1 MLTELIAAFKKA
13 ARLMSGQSFHG
24 VLLFAAILVPGL
36 NRLEAQTPEIIP
48 LEAPQLWQRAEFRV
62 EHAPAAANCFD
73 PDLIRLDAVFLPP
86 SGRSLTVPAFWYQ
99 DFSRALTNGAEVLTP
114 VGVPQ
119 WRIRF
124 TPTEPGDYTL
134 SLNIQTNGVAAGKP
148 AAIHFNVPV
157 ARLAGQHGYV
167 RVGPD
172 KRYFET
178 SDGRPLRL
186 VGANVCWGENQ
197 GTFNYDVWFGS
208 MRNAGEN
215 FARLWMSPWFMGL
228 EHMPG
233 RLNNYDLGSAWQLDY
248 VFDLADQNG
257 MYLLLCFDH
266 HGMFQTNN
274 RNWGGSNNFWK
285 TNAYN
290 QINGGPCE
298 KPNDFF
304 TNATA
309 RTIYEKR
316 LRYLIGRYGY
326 SPRLLA
332 WQFFNEIDNVFNTTL
347 NGDDVVAWHREMG
360 RWLHAHDP
368 YGHLVTT
375 SLTGGSERPEIWS
388 LPEMDF
394 SVYHSYNESAPGK
407 GAATLARSFVK
418 DYGKPMMIE
427 EFGVDAHSWNIA
439 SDPYLRGFR
448 QALWGGA
455 LGGSVGAAMP
465 WWWQDMHKDDVYP
478 LFAAM
483 NGILRNAG
491 WQKGKWTSVDFV
503 SAGAPPMD
511 LARAIPNGEP
521 FNAQPSLNSA
531 WRLQR
536 KLSGKL
542 ALADHLAADQASQA
556 LMTYLLG
563 RHDAEFQHPYR
574 ITAFFGEKAKL
585 VLHVK
590 TVHSDAELIVRVD
603 GTEMLHTNFIRA
615 VGVTATYRDINQDF
629 TVELSPGK
637 RVIEIANDAGAD
649 WILIDSLKFVQVL
662 PAEFAGGWHFA
673 PETVG
678 LRSEKKA
685 VIYVYSPWVVYP
697 AGALCYNPPL
707 QADQFVKLADW
718 PAGRFTARWFDPRT
732 GEAAGTTE
740 GTTED
745 ATLTLTIPPFRDDL
759 AAIVTPAAIE
769 RPRK

>member
-1 MLTELIAAFKKA
+1 MVTGLIAAFYKA
-13 ARLMSGQSFHG
+13 ARPMSGPSLLS
-24 VLLFAAILVPGL
+24 VLSLAAILAPGFS
-36 NRLEAQTPEIIP
+36 RLEAQTPEIIP
-48 LEAPQLWQRAEFRV
+48 LAAPQLWQRAEFQV
-62 EHAPAAANCFD
+62 GHAPVAANCFD
-73 PDLIRLDAVFLPP
+73 PDLIRLDATFTPP
-86 SGRSLTVPAFWYQ
+86 SGRTLTVPAFWYQ
-99 DFSRALTNGAEVLTP
+99 DYSRALTNGAEVLTP
-114 VGVPQ
+114 MGTPQ
-119 WRIRF
+119 WRIRY

-134 SLNIQTNGVAAGKP
+134 SLSIQTNGVAAGKP
-148 AAIHFNVPV
+148 TTARFAVPV
-157 ARLAGQHGYV
+157 AQPPGQHGYV

-178 SDGRPLRL
+178 TDGRPLRL
-186 VGANVCWGENQ
+186 VGANVCWGESQ
-197 GTFNYDVWFGS
+197 GTFDYDAWFGS

-215 FARLWMSPWFMGL
+215 FARLWMSPWFLGL

-233 RLNNYDLGSAWQLDY
+233 RLNNYDLRSAWQLDY
-248 VFDLADQNG
+248 IFDLADQNG

-298 KPNDFF
+298 KPGDFF
-304 TNATA
+304 TNARA
-309 RTIYEKR
+309 KTIYEKR

-332 WQFFNEIDNVFNTTL
+332 WQFFNEIDNVFGQI
-347 NGDDVVAWHREMG
+347 NGDDIVAWHREMG
-360 RWLHAHDP
+360 QWLHAHDP

-394 SVYHSYNESAPGK
+394 SMYHSYNESAPGK
-407 GAATLARSFVK
+407 GLAALARSFVK
-418 DYGKPMMIE
+418 DYGKPMMIG
-427 EFGVDAHSWNIA
+427 EFGVDSHSWNIA

-448 QALWGGA
+448 QALWSGA
-455 LGGSVGAAMP
+455 LGGSVGAAAS
-465 WWWQDMHKDDVYP
+465 WWWQDLHKDDVYP
-478 LFAAM
+478 LYAAM
-483 NGILRNAG
+483 NGILRSAG
-491 WQKGKWTSVDFV
+491 WQEGEWKPVDFV
-503 SAGAPPMD
+503 SAGEPPTD
-511 LARAIPNGEP
+511 LARAIPNGEL
-521 FNAQPSLNSA
+521 FNAQPTLNSA
-531 WRLQR
+531 WRMQR

-542 ALADHLAADQASQA
+542 ALADRLAADQASQY

-585 VLHVK
+585 ALHVK

-603 GTEMLHTNFIRA
+603 GTEVLRTNFIRVA
-615 VGVTATYRDINQDF
+615 GVTATYRDVNQDF
-629 TVELSPGK
+629 TVDLSPGK
-637 RVIEIANDAGAD
+637 RVIEIANDVGAD
-649 WILIDSLKFVQVL
+649 WILIDSLRFEQVL

-673 PETVG
+673 PEVVG

-685 VIYVYSPWVVYP
+685 VLYVCSPWVVYP
-697 AGALCYNPPL
+697 AGALRYNPPL
-707 QADQFVKLADW
+707 LADPSVKLSDW
-718 PAGRFTARWFDPRT
+718 PAGKFTARWFDPRT
-732 GEAAGTTE
+732 GEVAALTE

-745 ATLTLTIPPFRDDL
+745 ATLTLPVPPFRDDL
-759 AAIVTPAAIE
+759 AAVVTPVGIE
-769 RPRK
+769 QSGK